1 MNYYYDTEF
10 IEGTQRKSFFIKTK
24 PTIDLISIGIVS
36 EDDRQYY
43 AISKDFNLKEAWNR
57 FDGHK
62 TYTNLPGDTGT
73 NKRKNYWVRENVL
86 HQIHYDL
93 LQIEKPFNLS
103 FEEWKEK
110 TCKGFYEGF
119 KNYKNLKRLLKK
131 FGKSNKQI
139 AEEIKEFVG
148 FPHYYQKNSYMRN
161 VVESTKPIFYNYYGA
176 YDHVVLCWLFGKM
189 VDLPNG
195 FPMYS
200 VDLKQE
206 LYMKLNRTNLPLRGL
221 STTPNK
227 NLESKLKEV
236 KGYKSYPKQGNEH
249 NALDDAFW
257 NKKLH
262 EFIKHEIG

>member
-10 IEGTQRKSFFIKTK
+10 IEGTQRKSFFRKTK

-36 EDDRQYY
+36 EDDRRYY
-43 AISKDFNLKEAWNR
+43 AISKDFNLREAWDRCDIKN
-57 FDGHK
+57 
-62 TYTNLPGDTGT
+62 
-73 NKRKNYWVRENVL
+73 NKKIYWIRENVL
-86 HQIHYDL
+86 YPIFSDWVQVYLTPLDDWN
-93 LQIEKPFNLS
+93 FTYRN
-103 FEEWKEK
+103 
-110 TCKGFYEGF
+110 F
-119 KNYKNLKRLLKK
+119 KKLLKRY
-131 FGKSNKQI
+131 GKSNNQI

-148 FPHYYQKNSYMRN
+148 FPYYYPKNSNMRN
-161 VVESTKPIFYNYYGA
+161 AVVSTKPTFYNYYGA

-195 FPMYS
+195 FPKYS

-206 LYMKLNRTNLPLRGL
+206 LDMKLNRTNLPLRGL

-236 KGYKSYPKQGNEH
+236 KGYNNYPKQGKEH

>member
-10 IEGTQRKSFFIKTK
+10 IEGTQRESFFRKTK
-24 PTIDLISIGIVS
+24 PTVDLISIGIVS
-36 EDDRQYY
+36 EDGREYY

-57 FDGHK
+57 YDLVKDGFRDVGL
-62 TYTNLPGDTGT
+62 TP
-73 NKRKNYWVRENVL
+73 NYKKVYWIRENVL
-86 HQIHYDL
+86 KPIFMDL
-93 LQIEKPFNLS
+93 LHKFNPAKHDIFDIKLKDFTYRNLS
-103 FEEWKEK
+103 KLIKKYGK
-110 TCKGFYEGF
+110 T
-119 KNYKNLKRLLKK
+119 
-131 FGKSNKQI
+131 NKQI

-148 FPHYYQKNSYMRN
+148 FPHYQSKNSHMRN
-161 VVESTKPIFYNYYGA
+161 AVVSTKPIFYNYYGA

-206 LYMKLNRTNLPLRGL
+206 LDMKLNRTNLPLRGL
-221 STTPNK
+221 STAPNK

-236 KGYKSYPKQGNEH
+236 KSYKSYPKQGNEH

-262 EFIKHEIG
+262 EFIKHKIG